1 MNFILPAVSMSVI
14 IVSAFIS
21 RKKFGNPVIKLS
33 MAASA
38 VFLVSFNA
46 LVYVPLLPGLP
57 EQFFPGLVV
66 SVSILI
72 VSLLALFLSSRSEKG
87 VQGLLLENDDAS
99 GVPAELATVA
109 KKIREDRENVRQK
122 CSDHRGEITENLDE
136 VRLSLSGLLAIT
148 EQYFFFLKMLN
159 SRINNIIVDV
169 ENINSSISEVNS
181 STGKTY
187 ESISDLAS
195 VTEELTATNE
205 SISVISGNAEAIT
218 GDAVRH
224 TDETVELLKR
234 LQETSYSIENILS
247 MILDVSDQ
255 TKMLAL
261 NATIEAARA
270 GEMGKGFAVVAAE
283 VNELAGQTNNSI
295 GGIRTNIK
303 LMKSAS
309 DATAEKVRKI
319 YEVISDVRN
328 EIANTASAIFQQNE
342 SASAISSVTQ
352 DVAAE
357 LSSINSDTMKLSGSA
372 ANMLESIKMLQNV
385 GISIERA
392 AVKNRDLVN
401 SIFKNLE
408 TI

>member
-1 MNFILPAVSMSVI
+1 
-14 IVSAFIS
+14 
-21 RKKFGNPVIKLS
+21 
-33 MAASA
+33 
-38 VFLVSFNA
+38 
-46 LVYVPLLPGLP
+46 
-57 EQFFPGLVV
+57 
-66 SVSILI
+66 
-72 VSLLALFLSSRSEKG
+72 
-87 VQGLLLENDDAS
+87 
-99 GVPAELATVA
+99 
-109 KKIREDRENVRQK
+109 
-122 CSDHRGEITENLDE
+122 
-136 VRLSLSGLLAIT
+136 
-148 EQYFFFLKMLN
+148 ML
-159 SRINNIIVDV
+159 
-169 ENINSSISEVNS
+169 SISEVNS

>member
-1 MNFILPAVSMSVI
+1 
-14 IVSAFIS
+14 
-21 RKKFGNPVIKLS
+21 
-33 MAASA
+33 
-38 VFLVSFNA
+38 
-46 LVYVPLLPGLP
+46 
-57 EQFFPGLVV
+57 
-66 SVSILI
+66 
-72 VSLLALFLSSRSEKG
+72 
-87 VQGLLLENDDAS
+87 
-99 GVPAELATVA
+99 
-109 KKIREDRENVRQK
+109 
-122 CSDHRGEITENLDE
+122 
-136 VRLSLSGLLAIT
+136 
-148 EQYFFFLKMLN
+148 MLN